1 MSTLE
6 PAPTY
11 ATDGPTVWQVLGP
24 VFVLSALL
32 GAFVYQRYA
41 ASETYVKEGIARM
54 DKEGPSLTADGCVDA
69 ALEWFNGCEAN
80 SANAAVCE
88 QGIKLVAFHCLKA
101 APRDEAGEAYQGS
114 PNGRWVYGKCEERGQ
129 RCVNKRECACA
140 TVFRS
145 MESFCINDQ
154 ERVQL

>member
-1 MSTLE
+1 MSTSP

-11 ATDGPTVWQVLGP
+11 ATDGPSVWQVLGP
-24 VFVLSALL
+24 VLVASVLL
-32 GAFVYQRYA
+32 GIFVYYRYA

-54 DKEGPSLTADGCVDA
+54 DKVGGSLTADGCVDA

-88 QGIKLVAFHCLKA
+88 QGIKLVAFHWLKA
-101 APRDEAGEAYQGS
+101 APRDEACEAYQGS

-154 ERVQL
+154 ERVPL